1 MDFYSA
7 KTLVRILII
16 GCGHVGLVTGGC
28 LSCIGHQ
35 ITCVDRDAELAR
47 GLQHGRLPFFEPHLK
62 AIVSQSLAVG
72 RLTFTFE
79 STEAARASDAVFLCV
94 GVPQL
99 ENGDADFS
107 PLDAAARQIGE
118 SAESPKLVVERS
130 TVPLQTGEQLK
141 QLLAVYNRGRGTRF
155 RVAANPQF
163 LREGTAVSDFLHPDR
178 ILVGVDA
185 PVSEELLR
193 QIYSPILRQEFSCP
207 IHANSC
213 PPRESPEFLVTGVRS
228 AELIKH
234 AANAFLAV
242 KISYANV
249 LADLCERLVG
259 NVQEVTQAIGLDPRI
274 RPHLLRAGLGFGG
287 PRLPR
292 DLQTFRRLA
301 QRAGVDAGILRAAE
315 EINQSRVE
323 SFLKKVGKA
332 LWVLKDKRIG
342 LLGLAYKP
350 ETDDIRDS
358 PAIQLL
364 QRLLAAGARVR
375 AYDPQAMPTARI
387 ALPEIVCVASAYEAA
402 ESADALLVVTEWE
415 EFRDLM
421 ARPLVLDARNLLSP
435 HYMKSLGFEYGSVG
449 RPDS

>member
-1 MDFYSA
+1 MRVA
-7 KTLVRILII
+7 II
-16 GCGHVGLVTGGC
+16 GCGRVGLVTGAC
-28 LSCIGHQ
+28 LAAAGHEVK
-35 ITCVDRDAELAR
+35 CADRDQELLQ
-47 GLQHGRLPFFEPHLK
+47 GLQQGRLPFFESHLDQVIRQ
-62 AIVSQSLAVG
+62 ALAS
-72 RLTFTFE
+72 RKLTFSSDTSE
-79 STEAARASDAVFLCV
+79 TSRACDVIFLCV
-94 GVPQL
+94 GVPHL

-107 PLDAAARQIGE
+107 ALDAAARQIAE

-141 QLLAVYNRGRGTRF
+141 QLLAVYNRGRGARF

-163 LREGTAVSDFLHPDR
+163 LREGTAVNDFLHPDR
-178 ILVGVDA
+178 ILVGVDD
-185 PVSEELLR
+185 PESEELLR
-193 QIYSPILRQEFSCP
+193 QIYGPILRQEFSCP
-207 IHANSC
+207 IHANGC

-249 LADLCERLVG
+249 LADLCERLDA

-287 PRLPR
+287 SRLPR

-301 QRAGVDAGILRAAE
+301 ERAGVDAGILRATE
-315 EINQSRVE
+315 EVNRSRLE
-323 SFLKKVGKA
+323 SFLKKIGKA
-332 LWVLKDKRIG
+332 LWVLKDKQIA

-350 ETDDIRDS
+350 GTDDIRDS

-375 AYDPQAMPTARI
+375 AYDPQAMPTARA
-387 ALPEIVCVASAYEAA
+387 ALPGIVCAASAYEAA
-402 ESADALLVVTEWE
+402 ESADALLVATEWE
-415 EFRDLM
+415 EFRDLDWQRIRDLM
-421 ARPLVLDARNLLSP
+421 ARPLILDARNLLSP
-435 HYMKSLGFEYGSVG
+435 SHMKSLGFEYESVG